1 MRGYRAI
8 LSARFRVLLQYR
20 AAAIAGL
27 TTQLFWGLIRMMIF
41 IAFYESGNGPQPM
54 TMQQTIN
61 YVWLSQA
68 LFLLVPWRMDR
79 DVSEL
84 IRTGN
89 VAYELVRPLHLYWMW
104 YARAISLIAAPLL
117 LRVIPIFVVARLF
130 FGLELPAT
138 AVVAGAFLLTMLS
151 SIVLGAT
158 FTVLF
163 SLTQFWTI
171 SGQGLARVLPILV
184 FFMSGMIV
192 PLPLLP
198 DWFQPIIHLL
208 PFQGL
213 IDLPFQIY
221 IGLIPPTQAGF
232 VIAQQLTWA
241 GGLMLMGHLILKKGL
256 KRVVIQGG

>member
-1 MRGYRAI
+1 MRGYAAI
-8 LSARFRVLLQYR
+8 LSARFRTLLQYR

-27 TTQLFWGLIRMMIF
+27 ATQLFWGLIRMMIF
-41 IAFYESGNGPQPM
+41 TAFYESSSLPQPM

-61 YVWLSQA
+61 YIWLSQA

-104 YARAISLIAAPLL
+104 YMRAISIIAAPLL
-117 LRVIPIFVVARLF
+117 LRVAPIFITAALF
-130 FGLELPAT
+130 FGLELPADWL
-138 AVVAGAFLLTMLS
+138 VAGAFLLTVTSAIILA
-151 SIVLGAT
+151 AT

-171 SGQGLARVLPILV
+171 SGQGLARVLPIFV

-192 PLPLLP
+192 PLPLMP
-198 DWFQPIIHLL
+198 DWFQPIIHWL

-213 IDLPFQIY
+213 VDMPFQIY
-221 IGLIPPTQAGF
+221 IGLIPPTQAGL
-232 VIAQQLTWA
+232 VIAQQLAWT
-241 GGLMLMGHLILKKGL
+241 GVLMLLGHLLLRNGL